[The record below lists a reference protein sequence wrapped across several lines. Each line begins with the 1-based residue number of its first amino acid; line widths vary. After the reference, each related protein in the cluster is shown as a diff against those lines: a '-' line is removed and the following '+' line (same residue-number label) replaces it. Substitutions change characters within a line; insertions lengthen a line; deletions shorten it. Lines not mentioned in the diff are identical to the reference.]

1 MIIDI
6 ELSKKSVFN
15 AQKRLKRLK
24 AIYPLIRKEFIKR
37 SLAYIKEVARQNI
50 VQFIAETNSSWYEST
65 GTLERS
71 WISYVD
77 EIEGVL
83 ENICEY
89 AAWYEYGTGIVGAS
103 MSHPNASERG
113 YQYDTNNH
121 GTQGWVYTYEGQ
133 KHWTSGM
140 KAHPY
145 LHNADMTYITTK
157 KYKEIFREVVKEAE
171 KGL

>member
-1 MIIDI
+1 MNVDI
-6 ELSKKSVFN
+6 ELSKKSVFE
-15 AQKRLKRLK
+15 AQKKLLRLK

-37 SLAYIKEVARQNI
+37 SLAYIEEEARQNI
-50 VQFIAETNSSWYEST
+50 QRFISETDSSWYVST

-77 EIEGVL
+77 EIQGVL

-89 AAWYEYGTGIVGAS
+89 ASWDEYGTGIVGANS
-103 MSHPNASERG
+103 PHPSLRDG
-113 YQYDTNNH
+113 YEYDSKGH
-121 GTQGWVYTYEGQ
+121 GTQGWVYEVDGE

-145 LHNADMTYITTK
+145 LHNAVMTYIATQ
-157 KYKEIFREVVKEAE
+157 KYKQIFREVVAEAE
-171 KGL
+171 RGL